1 VHDGYVLTKSVSRSP
16 IGGRLLNS
24 CLQKAMEARGNQ
36 LRPRQTFT
44 RVEKKGFP
52 GEFDVSALEKVYIR
66 AWLLRLSHQCATK
79 WRLKATDVAVLAVV
93 DACAHAGFQICLQM
107 YTWLLFDK

>member
-1 VHDGYVLTKSVSRSP
+1 MQLHILLTYFEYHDTPFTLLRFVTAVAGVHDGYVLTKSVSRSP

-52 GEFDVSALEKVYIR
+52 GEFDVSALGQFCIS
-66 AWLLRLSHQCATK
+66 AWLLRLSH
-79 WRLKATDVAVLAVV
+79 
-93 DACAHAGFQICLQM
+93 
-107 YTWLLFDK
+107 